1 MKYFSTLVMVL
12 GLTSVAQASELN
24 QNALNALLD
33 TPNLSLEGDVFSYET
48 ASSIYTLGLKA
59 NAKIDNKCEVIK
71 ASKIAKCTLWITHN
85 PIGETALEY
94 TVNLPG
100 NSLNSN
106 IVYVSRGD

>member
-12 GLTSVAQASELN
+12 GLASVAQASDLN
-24 QNALNALLD
+24 QNALNTLLN
-33 TPNLSLEGDVFSYET
+33 TPDLTIEGDVFSYET
-48 ASSIYTLGLKA
+48 ATSIYNLGLKA
-59 NAKIDNKCEVIK
+59 GARIENKCEVIK
-71 ASKIAKCTLWITHN
+71 ASKIAKCILWITYN

-100 NSLNSN
+100 NTLNSN